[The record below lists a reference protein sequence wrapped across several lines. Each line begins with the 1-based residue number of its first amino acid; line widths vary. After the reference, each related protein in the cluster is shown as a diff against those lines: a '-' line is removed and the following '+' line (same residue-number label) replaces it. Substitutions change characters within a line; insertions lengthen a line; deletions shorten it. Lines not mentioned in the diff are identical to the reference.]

1 MRTIKK
7 WTIALSVILV
17 LWVLI
22 SLAMPPELHAESEDG
37 KWKAVYHVSNTAKGY
52 WSGDLYWEGAEGQ
65 ITTLEFFEND
75 QQLTG
80 DVRSERDY
88 IHLSAATS
96 YEFAFMGEE
105 PDDSSDYS
113 LLIRWENGGEMF
125 EQTLIFD
132 KEKRL
137 FVIPRFE

>member
-7 WTIALSVILV
+7 WTVALSAILV

-37 KWKAVYHVSNTAKGY
+37 KWKAVYHVSNTVKGF
-52 WSGDLYWEGAEGQ
+52 WSGNLYWEDAEGEM
-65 ITTLEFFEND
+65 TTLQFFEND
-75 QQLTG
+75 QRLTG

-88 IHLSAATS
+88 INLSAETS

-105 PDDSSDYS
+105 PNDSSDYS
-113 LLIRWENGGEMF
+113 LLIR
-125 EQTLIFD
+125 
-132 KEKRL
+132 
-137 FVIPRFE
+137 